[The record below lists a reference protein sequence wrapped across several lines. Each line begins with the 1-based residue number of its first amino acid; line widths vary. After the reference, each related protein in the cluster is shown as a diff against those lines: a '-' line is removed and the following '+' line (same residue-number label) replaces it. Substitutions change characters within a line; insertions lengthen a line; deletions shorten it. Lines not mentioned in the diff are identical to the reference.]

1 MTEGSTESILG
12 VRGGGRGVSGNGTN
26 QTWRMERG
34 PRLEK
39 RSRPLVWEESTCSGA
54 TKHML
59 HNY

>member
-39 RSRPLVWEESTCSGA
+39 RVR
-54 TKHML
+54 
-59 HNY
+59 